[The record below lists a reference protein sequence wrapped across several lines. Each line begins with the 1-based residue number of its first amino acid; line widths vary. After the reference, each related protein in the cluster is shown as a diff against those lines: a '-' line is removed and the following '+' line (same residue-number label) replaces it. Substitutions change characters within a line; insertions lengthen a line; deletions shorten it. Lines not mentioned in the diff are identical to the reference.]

1 LARQTLRSN
10 AITAIG
16 SNRTTVRRRA
26 FVALA
31 VTTIVL
37 IVVLCT
43 ISRLFLVQRFADLE
57 AARMTDSVARAE
69 LVIQNEI
76 AQLDKIAMD
85 NAAFDDTYHFMHAPS
100 ASYIRSNFG
109 TGSTST
115 LARENYQ
122 ALVFI
127 DPHAKVV
134 AAEGY
139 DPRWGQGTAISPA
152 LAAHF
157 STNDALLAKPL
168 ADQALSGFML
178 IDGSPMLISAR
189 PILTSESKGPVAGV
203 LIMGSYLKQEDIQRL
218 ERNTHLTIS
227 VGRVDEPHLTP
238 DFTFARD
245 RLIQQQTFF
254 VHALDDDTIAGY
266 ALFRDIY
273 GKPALV
279 LKVEMPRTVYRQGQ
293 LTLFYLAAALG
304 IAGIA
309 FGAVVKV
316 LFERLLVSRLTA
328 LDSGVAR
335 IAESGDLSARVAC
348 GGDDELTHFA
358 EAINRMLDS
367 LQLSQAEKRQA
378 EDRYRI
384 FMDNSPLVAAIKDE
398 AGRYVYVNEP
408 FSKVFQSS
416 LEQIRG
422 GNCARLFSPETAS
435 QMDQHDR
442 EVLSCGELR
451 QFEEVIPTP
460 DGVERKWLSFRFPLP
475 SQSSQRFIGLL
486 SLDITEREKA
496 AKELKDAKDAAEVA
510 TLVKS
515 QFLSNISHEI
525 RTPMNGIIGLTDLV
539 LATPLH
545 TEQLEHISLIKFSAE
560 SLLAI
565 VNDVLDFSKLE
576 AGKLELESVPFDL
589 RKVLANCAAM
599 VNVLAKRKGLE
610 FVLDLPADLPSHIVG
625 DATRLRQI
633 LLNLIGNAIKFTIEG
648 EVKLSL
654 VVSPSQDGGI
664 VLHFTVADTGAGIP
678 EDKKQIIFERFS
690 QADASTTRQF
700 GGTGLGLAISS
711 RLVEM
716 MAGRI
721 WVESRIGVGSEF
733 HFAVLTAVCSEE
745 AASSDLVSLGAH
757 LPGDSSADSPHSLKI
772 LIAEDNKVNQ
782 IVITR
787 LLETRGHSTAIV
799 DNGRKALQLLETEEF
814 DLLITDVQMPEMD
827 GYELVAAIRNRESR
841 TGRRLPILGLTAH
854 GFAQDRDKCLDAGMD
869 AYLSKPVRSENLHR
883 KIAELA
889 GVANATRTP
898 SLI

>member
-1 LARQTLRSN
+1 MDGDIARARYR
-10 AITAIG
+10 
-16 SNRTTVRRRA
+16 RTTVRRRA
-26 FVALA
+26 VIALA
-31 VTTIVL
+31 TTTIVL

-57 AARMTDSVARAE
+57 EARMADSVARAE
-69 LVIQNEI
+69 IVIQNEL

-85 NAAFDDTYHFMHAPS
+85 NAAFDDTYHFMRNPS

-109 TGSTST
+109 TGPTST

-127 DPHAKVV
+127 DPKAKVV

-139 DPRWGQGTAISPA
+139 DPKTEKDISISPA

-157 STNDALLAKPL
+157 STTDGLLAPPL
-168 ADQALSGFML
+168 AGKPVSGFML
-178 IDGSPMLISAR
+178 IDQAPMLVSAR
-189 PILTSESKGPVAGV
+189 PILTSESKGPVGGV
-203 LIMGSYLKQEDIQRL
+203 LLMGSYLKTDDLKRL
-218 ERNTHLTIS
+218 ERNTHLTLA
-227 VGRVDEPHLTP
+227 VGRADDSRLAP

-245 RLIQQQTFF
+245 HLLKQPSFF
-254 VHALDDDTIAGY
+254 VHPLDDETIAGY
-266 ALFRDIY
+266 ALFRDVY
-273 GKPALV
+273 GKPSII
-279 LKVEMPRTVYRQGQ
+279 LKVQMPRTVYRQGR
-293 LTLFYLAAALG
+293 LTLLYLAAALA

-316 LFERLLVSRLTA
+316 LFERLLVSRLTT
-328 LDSGVAR
+328 LDSGVAK

-348 GGDDELTHFA
+348 LGDDELTHFA

-378 EDRYRI
+378 EDRYRT

-408 FSKVFQSS
+408 FARVFQSS

-422 GNCARLFSPETAS
+422 GNDTKLFSRETTDR
-435 QMDQHDR
+435 MDQHDR

-451 QFEEVIPTP
+451 QYEEVIPTP
-460 DGVERKWLSFRFPLP
+460 DGIARQWLSFRFPLP

-496 AKELKDAKDAAEVA
+496 AAELKEAKEAAESA
-510 TLVKS
+510 TRVKS

-525 RTPMNGIIGLTDLV
+525 RTPMNGIIGLTELV
-539 LATPLH
+539 LATELNS
-545 TEQLEHISLIKFSAE
+545 EQLEHVSLIKFSAE

-576 AGKLELESVPFDL
+576 AGKLELEAVSFDL
-589 RKVLANCAAM
+589 RRVLANCAAM
-599 VNVLAKRKGLE
+599 VNVLAKRKGLR
-610 FVLDLPADLPSHIVG
+610 FVLDLPPDLPSHIVG
-625 DATRLRQI
+625 DPTRLRQI
-633 LLNLIGNAIKFTIEG
+633 LLNLIGNAIKFTNEG

-654 VVSPSQDGGI
+654 TLSPHESQEL
-664 VLHFTVADTGAGIP
+664 VLHFTVSDTGAGIP

-690 QADASTTRQF
+690 QVDASTTRQF
-700 GGTGLGLAISS
+700 GGTGLGLAISR

-716 MAGRI
+716 MSGQI
-721 WVESRIGVGSEF
+721 WVESRLGEGSQF
-733 HFAVLTAVCSEE
+733 HFTIQAAMCDEKPASTDLTTLNSRLQANPAETSQRKLRI
-745 AASSDLVSLGAH
+745 LV
-757 LPGDSSADSPHSLKI
+757 
-772 LIAEDNKVNQ
+772 AEDNKVNQ
-782 IVITR
+782 IVIER
-787 LLETRGHSTAIV
+787 LLQSRGHSISIV
-799 DNGRKALQLLETEEF
+799 ENGRRALQFLETEEF

-827 GYELVAAIRNRESR
+827 GYELVAAIRMREKLA
-841 TGRRLPILGLTAH
+841 GKRLPILGLTAH
-854 GFAQDRDKCLDAGMD
+854 GFAQDRDKCLEAGMD
-869 AYLSKPVRSENLHR
+869 AYLSKPVRSDNLHE

-889 GVANATRTP
+889 ALANTD
-898 SLI
+898 LIPTLT